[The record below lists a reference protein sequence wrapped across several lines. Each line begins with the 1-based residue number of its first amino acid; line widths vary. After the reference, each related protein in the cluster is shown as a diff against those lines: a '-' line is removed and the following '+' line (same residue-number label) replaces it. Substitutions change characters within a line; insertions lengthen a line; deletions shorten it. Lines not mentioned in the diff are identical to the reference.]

1 MVPSLLNFWR
11 VMTYSQCCKWFS
23 FLYSPVLFLL
33 SLKSS
38 SFQILLQRVLSL
50 LSNNDFMSIPGNLKM
65 FGEIFKYL
73 IRDSILLN
81 QLFFL
86 FSYKYLDSE
95 KALRSKISSLVYK
108 RFKYLNILIII
119 SMYSGYLPNSPIM
132 ANDVD
137 RFPTPNMYLQ
147 NFRWTCSC
155 FKLLNSFE
163 IK

>member
-1 MVPSLLNFWR
+1 
-11 VMTYSQCCKWFS
+11 
-23 FLYSPVLFLL
+23 
-33 SLKSS
+33 
-38 SFQILLQRVLSL
+38 
-50 LSNNDFMSIPGNLKM
+50 MSIPGNLKV

-73 IRDSILLN
+73 IRDYILLN
-81 QLFFL
+81 QLFFP
-86 FSYKYLDSE
+86 FSNQCLDSE

-108 RFKYLNILIII
+108 HFKYLNILIII
-119 SMYSGYLPNSPIM
+119 SMYSGYLPNSPSM

-163 IK
+163 IKWSFPSLHFFPIKFLKILLPYNNTGFTVWSNKWIIVFRLGFLFPNIYSFNKEL